1 MLRNSSHALCYTEM
15 SKEKRERA
23 DISTMTTPL
32 SSLLAA
38 ALSQSS
44 GPSASTSASSQS
56 SGNAG
61 AANQVGSGSTPPAAA
76 NAALTRAVAIDNG
89 AKVVVERLPERVLSI
104 STSSNN
110 APSVTAQT
118 LNVVLPKEV
127 GAKLSKQAMNNAQL
141 ALLPQPT
148 ASRAPNSSE
157 KAPQGQ
163 SNVPSAVLLS
173 SSLSQQSV
181 SLSAPDKAELLK
193 AVAQALAANNAAVT
207 LKGKLFISTKNESF
221 GQLMLATSKDQTVPL
236 TDINTEKADSSA
248 KAALQK
254 LIGQQV
260 VLGLSRTSNGSIVL
274 QISQTHL
281 AASSSLNTDS
291 RVQDFFTNNTGS
303 ANKVAVATHK
313 NVSTNLQHILIE
325 KALSQGG
332 VVVEHSA
339 KNAARLSALLQH
351 SGAETNVL
359 KALSALTLSD
369 GKLTTRTAQQNA
381 LVQISLSKSSISS
394 SSIPVLTND
403 QVNRLNLSQ
412 LPNVIGMG
420 AENGLGRSDT
430 IVSPSISNLR
440 SEAPTQLKG
449 SDVHNAITTL
459 SRILLSQTGNTN
471 KALSELIAIV
481 EDGRLPPNKGVS
493 NASDAQHFDKI
504 LQHLKGL
511 DALNAKPSQ
520 IKVSIQDFVGP
531 PKPSDEQLSSA
542 LKSTTS
548 QAKDTIDVDKLA
560 EQSNLVKDNA
570 GKSSLAAL
578 AQALSGQAKGLSSS
592 LLSNIIQQLTA
603 SQNKSV
609 GAPPT
614 ISDTSSPHANPNA
627 IEGPASET
635 LTANEEMKTS
645 SRKVV
650 ADMNEQGLS
659 QRLQQLIST
668 QALVTTPLSL
678 TSPANSSNFIQGLVA
693 LVQLALAGRA
703 MQRQPSLKTQIDA
716 PDSVV
721 SKTLAN
727 MGVTSQPSRV
737 SQDINQLDG
746 RQQLLA
752 QLKTLLSSHQQNK
765 IANVDS
771 RIQGQDSF
779 YYILPSL
786 SQHHSPPELLIKR
799 EQGGPNHKSVQAG
812 QRSLWNITM
821 KLDIGD
827 SGQVLAKSKIDKN
840 TITLDLY
847 APSDEVLKRISDT
860 LPYLKR
866 RLTSLGLTVDS
877 TSYQRGHI
885 PETLNSRPHQI
896 FETRV

>member
-44 GPSASTSASSQS
+44 GPSASTSASSQL

-76 NAALTRAVAIDNG
+76 NAALSRAVAIDNG
-89 AKVVVERLPERVLSI
+89 VKVVVERLPERVLSI

-157 KAPQGQ
+157 RAPQGQ
-163 SNVPSAVLLS
+163 SNAPSAVLLS
-173 SSLSQQSV
+173 TSLSQQSV
-181 SLSAPDKAELLK
+181 SLSAQDKAELLK

-221 GQLMLATSKDQTVPL
+221 GQLMLATSKEQAVPL

-260 VLGLSRTSNGSIVL
+260 VLGLSRTSNGSVVL

-313 NVSTNLQHILIE
+313 NVSTNLQHTLIE

-339 KNAARLSALLQH
+339 KNSARLSALLQN
-351 SGAETNVL
+351 SGTEANVL

-381 LVQISLSKSSISS
+381 LVQISLSTSSISP

-412 LPNVIGMG
+412 LPNGIGIG

-481 EDGRLPPNKGVS
+481 ENGRLPPNKGVS
-493 NASDAQHFDKI
+493 NAQHFDKI

-531 PKPSDEQLSSA
+531 PKPSNEQLSST
-542 LKSTTS
+542 LKGTTS

-578 AQALSGQAKGLSSS
+578 AQALSGQAKSLSSS

-609 GAPPT
+609 GSPLT
-614 ISDTSSPHANPNA
+614 LSDTRSPLASPNA
-627 IEGPASET
+627 TEGSGSEI
-635 LTANEEMKTS
+635 LTTNEEMKAPS
-645 SRKVV
+645 KKLV

-799 EQGGPNHKSVQAG
+799 EQGGPNHKSAQAG

-847 APSDEVLKRISDT
+847 ASSDEVLKRISDT

-866 RLTSLGLTVDS
+866 RLTSLGLTVES
-877 TSYQRGHI
+877 ASLQRGHI

>member
-1 MLRNSSHALCYTEM
+1 MLRNSSHALCYTEI

-38 ALSQSS
+38 ALSQST
-44 GPSASTSASSQS
+44 GPSASTFASSQS

-76 NAALTRAVAIDNG
+76 NAALSRAVAIDNG

-110 APSVTAQT
+110 APSVIAQT
-118 LNVVLPKEV
+118 LNVVLPKEA
-127 GAKLSKQAMNNAQL
+127 GATLSKQAMNNAQL

-173 SSLSQQSV
+173 TSLSQQSV

-193 AVAQALAANNAAVT
+193 AVAQALSANNAAVT

-221 GQLMLATSKDQTVPL
+221 GQLMLATSKDQTMPL
-236 TDINTEKADSSA
+236 TDINTEKVDSSA

-260 VLGLSRTSNGSIVL
+260 ILGLSRANNGSIVL

-281 AASSSLNTDS
+281 AANSSLNTGS

-313 NVSTNLQHILIE
+313 DVSTNLQHTFIE

-339 KNAARLSALLQH
+339 KNSARLSALLQH
-351 SGAETNVL
+351 SGAEANVL

-381 LVQISLSKSSISS
+381 LLQISLSKSSISP

-420 AENGLGRSDT
+420 AENGLGRKDT

-459 SRILLSQTGNTN
+459 SRVLLSQTGNTN

-481 EDGRLPPNKGVS
+481 EGGRLPPNKGVS
-493 NASDAQHFDKI
+493 TASDAQHFDKI

-531 PKPSDEQLSSA
+531 PKPSNEQLSSTF
-542 LKSTTS
+542 KGTTS
-548 QAKDTIDVDKLA
+548 QAKDTVDVDTLSA
-560 EQSNLVKDNA
+560 QSNLVKDNA

-603 SQNKSV
+603 SQNKTV

-614 ISDTSSPHANPNA
+614 ISDKSSPHANPNA

-635 LTANEEMKTS
+635 ITANEEMKTS

-678 TSPANSSNFIQGLVA
+678 TSPANSSNFIQGIVA

-752 QLKTLLSSHQQNK
+752 QLKTLLSGHQQNK

-847 APSDEVLKRISDT
+847 ASSDEVLKRISDT

-866 RLTSLGLTVDS
+866 RLTSLGLTVES

>member
-1 MLRNSSHALCYTEM
+1 M

-44 GPSASTSASSQS
+44 GPSASTSASSQL

-76 NAALTRAVAIDNG
+76 NAALSRAVAIDNG
-89 AKVVVERLPERVLSI
+89 VKVVVERLPERVLSI

-157 KAPQGQ
+157 RAPQGQ
-163 SNVPSAVLLS
+163 SNAPSAVLLS
-173 SSLSQQSV
+173 TSLSQQSV
-181 SLSAPDKAELLK
+181 SLSAQDKAELLK

-221 GQLMLATSKDQTVPL
+221 GQLMLATSKEQAVPL

-260 VLGLSRTSNGSIVL
+260 VLGLSRTSNGSVVL

-313 NVSTNLQHILIE
+313 NVSTNLQHTLIE

-339 KNAARLSALLQH
+339 KNSARLSALLQN
-351 SGAETNVL
+351 SGTEANVL

-381 LVQISLSKSSISS
+381 LVQISLSTSSISPP
-394 SSIPVLTND
+394 SIPVLTND

-412 LPNVIGMG
+412 LPNGIGIG

-481 EDGRLPPNKGVS
+481 ENGRLPPNKGVS
-493 NASDAQHFDKI
+493 NAQHFDKI

-531 PKPSDEQLSSA
+531 PKPSNEQLSST
-542 LKSTTS
+542 LKGTTS
-548 QAKDTIDVDKLA
+548 QAKDTINVDKLA

-603 SQNKSV
+603 SQNKSL

-635 LTANEEMKTS
+635 LTADEEMKTS

-650 ADMNEQGLS
+650 ADMNEQSLS

-668 QALVTTPLSL
+668 QTLVTTPLSL
-678 TSPANSSNFIQGLVA
+678 TSPVNSSNFIQGLVA

-771 RIQGQDSF
+771 RIQGQDNF

-847 APSDEVLKRISDT
+847 ASSDEVLKRISDT

-866 RLTSLGLTVDS
+866 RLTSLGLSVES
-877 TSYQRGHI
+877 TSLQRGHI

>member
-1 MLRNSSHALCYTEM
+1 M

-44 GPSASTSASSQS
+44 GPSASTSASSQL

-76 NAALTRAVAIDNG
+76 NAALSRAVAIDNG
-89 AKVVVERLPERVLSI
+89 VKVVVERLPERVLSI

-157 KAPQGQ
+157 RAPQGQ
-163 SNVPSAVLLS
+163 SNAPSAVLLS
-173 SSLSQQSV
+173 TSLSQQSV
-181 SLSAPDKAELLK
+181 SLSAQDKAELLK

-221 GQLMLATSKDQTVPL
+221 GQLMLATSKEQAVPL

-260 VLGLSRTSNGSIVL
+260 VLGLSRTSNGSVVL

-313 NVSTNLQHILIE
+313 NVSTNLQHTLIE

-339 KNAARLSALLQH
+339 KNSARLSALLQN
-351 SGAETNVL
+351 SGTEANVL

-381 LVQISLSKSSISS
+381 LVQISLSTSSISP

-412 LPNVIGMG
+412 LPNGIGIG

-481 EDGRLPPNKGVS
+481 ENGRLPPNKGVS
-493 NASDAQHFDKI
+493 NAQHFDKI

-531 PKPSDEQLSSA
+531 PKPSNEQLSST
-542 LKSTTS
+542 LKGTTS

-578 AQALSGQAKGLSSS
+578 AQALSGQAKSLSSS

-609 GAPPT
+609 GSPLT
-614 ISDTSSPHANPNA
+614 LSDTRSPLASPNA
-627 IEGPASET
+627 TEGSGSEI
-635 LTANEEMKTS
+635 LTTNEEMKAPS
-645 SRKVV
+645 KKLV

-799 EQGGPNHKSVQAG
+799 EQGGPNHKSAQAG

-847 APSDEVLKRISDT
+847 ASSDEVLKRISDT

-866 RLTSLGLTVDS
+866 RLTSLGLTVES
-877 TSYQRGHI
+877 ASLQRGHI